1 LYKVIK
7 KDVTFEWGPVQ
18 EKAQSDLKALIELCF
33 HTRNLKFPSE
43 QPLVLAVDTSWRAVG
58 YYIYQRDKIKPKC
71 IHYVKFNS
79 LLMDGR
85 QQRYSQPKRELCG
98 LRRALEQEV
107 YLFQGC
113 RDFIVET
120 DAKYLA
126 GMLNN
131 PGKIPN
137 ATINRWVDYIRT
149 NFFFEL
155 VHKKGKTFGPDG
167 LSRRKWYPG
176 DTMPEGFKD
185 GSEDGGGD
193 IIVRKEGQTG
203 DDLLTLEEF
212 YDEIDS
218 REGFYHGIMKDDSLM
233 QLGRLEIKV
242 IKRSERLRAAF
253 TEAVK
258 PRGDEHNEDA
268 EDSSEEEELGI
279 YDNNRCSDHAKY
291 QEEMLFKVKR
301 YLMTRDLSEI
311 GVMTAD
317 QARFVRQ
324 ASHYW
329 LDRKDGKLYRKNAGG
344 GNPQLVIEIS
354 ERMRLLRECHDK
366 IGHRGAYATG
376 RMLQQRFWWPE
387 IEEDAIWYVKS
398 CHLCQIKQ
406 RMALETPP
414 VVTHTPSIFQVL
426 YADTVHMTPPSN
438 GCRYIVHSRCGLS
451 S

>member
-1 LYKVIK
+1 
-7 KDVTFEWGPVQ
+7 
-18 EKAQSDLKALIELCF
+18 
-33 HTRNLKFPSE
+33 
-43 QPLVLAVDTSWRAVG
+43 
-58 YYIYQRDKIKPKC
+58 
-71 IHYVKFNS
+71 
-79 LLMDGR
+79 
-85 QQRYSQPKRELCG
+85 
-98 LRRALEQEV
+98 
-107 YLFQGC
+107 
-113 RDFIVET
+113 
-120 DAKYLA
+120 
-126 GMLNN
+126 MLNN